1 MSNFTDT
8 AWVWAAKGAGAVAGS
23 AVSLAYMLPKG
34 RREAVVRFVV
44 GLICGLTFGGAT
56 GIKIATE
63 LEIGAELGEAEL
75 MLMGSAAASLAAWSA
90 LGILARF
97 AERLQGESNS
107 SRSFPSDSNQKESE
121 Q

>member
-1 MSNFTDT
+1 MSNISDV
-8 AWVWAAKGAGAVAGS
+8 AWLWVAKGAGALAGS

-44 GLICGLTFGGAT
+44 GLICGLAFGGAA
-56 GIKIATE
+56 GVKIATE
-63 LEIGAELGEAEL
+63 LQIGNELGETEL

-97 AERLQGESNS
+97 AERMQGEP
-107 SRSFPSDSNQKESE
+107 RSPLPRPEDSNQKEIG